1 MTRTIPLL
9 AALVAAAFTAPV
21 ATAQTKASTPPGA
34 TPTQRD
40 LAAGAAAAG
49 SAPVPR
55 AQVKAETNAKGAA
68 GVVTDTTPKH
78 DLVDA
83 KAPAAARG
91 DVKADAQAAEKAGET
106 VRGEAAVS
114 KRHPRGGAAATTQG
128 ESLGA
133 TSASRAQVR
142 AEAKDAAHGG
152 ELPKGEADVKIKP

>member
-1 MTRTIPLL
+1 MKRNIIPL
-9 AALVAAAFTAPV
+9 AVLVSAAFTAPV

-49 SAPVPR
+49 SAPATR
-55 AQVKAETNAKGAA
+55 AQVKAETKAKGDA
-68 GVVTDTTPKH
+68 GVVAGTRPKH

-83 KAPAAARG
+83 KASPAARG
-91 DVKADAQAAEKAGET
+91 DVKVDAQAAEKAGET

-114 KRHPRGGAAATTQG
+114 KRHPRGGAAGSTEG
-128 ESLGA
+128 ESLG

-142 AEAKDAAHGG
+142 SEAKDAAHAG